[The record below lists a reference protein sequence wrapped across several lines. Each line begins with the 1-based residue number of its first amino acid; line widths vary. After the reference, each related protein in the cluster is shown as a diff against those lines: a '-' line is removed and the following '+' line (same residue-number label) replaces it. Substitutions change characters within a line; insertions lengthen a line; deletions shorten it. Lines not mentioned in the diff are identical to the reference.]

1 MQECA
6 VDQWCPLCD
15 AVLDSRGHNSRMCC
29 AGGDRT
35 RRHNGLRNRMFRG
48 AVRAGL
54 HPELERPGLLLPSRP
69 GDINQNEQAQRPADV
84 YLPCFTGGLPA
95 ALDFAVTAPQRQ
107 ETLTQ
112 ATVTALAAASDY
124 DRKKR
129 SFRGTE
135 EACRNQGVTFL
146 PVVIET
152 TGAWSEDAT
161 SVLLLMAK
169 AMAVRSGRAAKEE
182 LQELLQSAAV
192 SVRRA
197 NARACLRRRGEDV
210 SSIGAALLSA
220 QDVLTT

>member
-1 MQECA
+1 MRSQRQMQVAAAEPSQAEVATTIRCGEAQLMLLA
-6 VDQWCPLCD
+6 VP
-15 AVLDSRGHNSRMCC
+15 ATSI
-29 AGGDRT
+29 
-35 RRHNGLRNRMFRG
+35 G
-48 AVRAGL
+48 AV
-54 HPELERPGLLLPSRP
+54 
-69 GDINQNEQAQRPADV
+69 GDDAKGEVVDA
-84 YLPCFTGGLPA
+84 
-95 ALDFAVTAPQRQ
+95 RQ

-112 ATVTALAAASDY
+112 AAVTALAAASDY

-146 PVVIET
+146 PMVIET

-182 LQELLQSAAV
+182 LQELLQNAAV

-197 NARACLRRRGEDV
+197 NARACLRRRVEDV
-210 SSIGAALLSA
+210 SSVGAALLSA
-220 QDVLTT
+220 QDVLTA